1 MLTSLV
7 ASILVVV
14 LLLVPLPPWIPHS
27 TRLSFNKDHCGGRM
41 FRRHLGVG
49 GGETGDEVGGE
60 APVDNLHN
68 HNQVFCQ
75 RKRKAEDDIW
85 GLMIMAKW

>member
-1 MLTSLV
+1 
-7 ASILVVV
+7 
-14 LLLVPLPPWIPHS
+14 
-27 TRLSFNKDHCGGRM
+27 M

-75 RKRKAEDDIW
+75 RKKKAEDDIW
-85 GLMIMAKW
+85 GQMIMAKW

>member
-1 MLTSLV
+1 
-7 ASILVVV
+7 
-14 LLLVPLPPWIPHS
+14 
-27 TRLSFNKDHCGGRM
+27 M

-60 APVDNLHN
+60 AAVDNLHN
-68 HNQVFCQ
+68 HNHVFCQ

-85 GLMIMAKW
+85 GTGRQAYQKRSEERSGVWRGA